1 MAREAVFAAFRKA
14 ANRDPEAAAYAP
26 GRVNLI
32 GEHTDYNEGFVL
44 PAAVDRG
51 VALAARRVPG
61 NTFTLHAVD
70 LGERCAF
77 SRLPLERDPTHP
89 WADYF
94 KGVVWALSNRGI
106 EIPACE
112 AAITGDIPRGAGLS
126 SSAAYGV
133 ATVLLLRTLGGFKLS
148 SLEVAKLAREAENG
162 FVGVACG
169 IMDQMASAFGEK
181 GRALLL
187 DCRSLARETVE
198 IPPGLKIVVVNSGVR
213 HSLASSEYNKRRAE
227 CEEGVR
233 IMSASLR
240 MDGARP
246 AERSP
251 SREGPGTRRG
261 FPSDRRV
268 ASLRDVGPEE
278 LARFAPALPPVV
290 RKRCRHVVS
299 ENARVLEAVTA
310 MRSGDTAR
318 LKSLMAES
326 HFSLRDDYEVSCPEL
341 DILVD
346 LALALPCCHGA
357 RLTGAGF
364 GGCTVNLVEAEAV
377 EPFSQSIASG
387 YRNRSGRPVEIY
399 VFEPSASARILETAR
414 AATTDGHQL

>member
-1 MAREAVFAAFRKA
+1 MKREAVVAAFRKA
-14 ANRDPEAAAYAP
+14 ADHDPEAVAFAP

-51 VALAARRVPG
+51 VAVAARRVPG
-61 NTFTLHAVD
+61 ETFTLHAVD
-70 LGERCAF
+70 LGESCTFARGA
-77 SRLPLERDPTHP
+77 LKRDPGHS

-106 EIPACE
+106 DVPACE
-112 AAITGDIPRGAGLS
+112 AAVTGDIPQGAGLS
-126 SSAAYGV
+126 SSAAYEV
-133 ATVLLLRTLGGFKLS
+133 ATVRLLSALGDFELP

-169 IMDQMASAFGEK
+169 IMDQMASTFGEQGK
-181 GRALLL
+181 ALLL
-187 DCRSLARETVE
+187 DCRSLAHETVE
-198 IPPGLKIVVVNSGVR
+198 IPAGLKIVVVNSGVR

-233 IMSASLR
+233 ILAGLR
-240 MDGARP
+240 
-246 AERSP
+246 
-251 SREGPGTRRG
+251 PGVR
-261 FPSDRRV
+261 
-268 ASLRDVGPEE
+268 SLRDVGPDDE
-278 LARFAPALPPVV
+278 ARFFAALPPVV

-318 LKSLMAES
+318 LKILMAAS
-326 HFSLRDDYEVSCPEL
+326 HASLRDDYEVSCPEL
-341 DILVD
+341 DVLVE
-346 LALALPCCHGA
+346 LALALPACHGA

-364 GGCTVNLVEAEAV
+364 GGSTVNLVETAAV
-377 EPFSQSIASG
+377 DSFSESVASG
-387 YRNRSGRPVEIY
+387 YRSRTGRSAEIY
-399 VFEPSASARILETAR
+399 VFEPSAGARICRRLR
-414 AATTDGHQL
+414 YFGSP